1 MGQLFF
7 KKPLQQAIRDGRKRT
22 TIRRWKAGKPGM
34 RAGQRVYSPGL
45 GWLTI
50 DGVEPVELESLVDAD
65 ARADGFD
72 TAAGLRDVLL
82 SLYPHHAA
90 DGKRWFRVSFQV
102 AALAPARAS
111 QPPTPRRRAVSNHP
125 ELF

>member
-1 MGQLFF
+1 
-7 KKPLQQAIRDGRKRT
+7 
-22 TIRRWKAGKPGM
+22 M

-50 DGVEPVELESLVDAD
+50 DGVEPVELEALVDAD

-72 TAAGLRDVLL
+72 TASGLRDVLL
-82 SLYPHHAA
+82 ALYPHHAA

-102 AALAPARAS
+102 AALSPARAS
-111 QPPTPRRRAVSNHP
+111 QPATPVKRAPSKRALHNHP

>member
-7 KKPLQQAIRDGRKRT
+7 KKPLQDAIRAGRKRT
-22 TIRRWKAGKPGM
+22 TIRRWRAEKPGL

-50 DGVEPVELESLVDAD
+50 EGVEPVELESLSDYDAK
-65 ARADGFD
+65 ADGFA
-72 TAAGLRDVLL
+72 TARDLRDVLL
-82 SLYPHHAA
+82 SLYPRHAD
-90 DGKRWFRVSFQV
+90 DGKRWFRVSFDV
-102 AALAPARAS
+102 DILKPPAASARRARAS
-111 QPPTPRRRAVSNHP
+111 RGHP